1 MFKSIIWAT
10 DGSES
15 ADLALPY
22 AKSLASEEGAALVV
36 VHCDE
41 FLPGRG
47 GGQPLIADEED
58 VKAKIERQ
66 AHELR
71 DEGLNASLQLTSAT
85 AGGAAHTIATAAE
98 GLPADLI
105 IVGTR
110 GHTALGGLLL
120 GSVAQR
126 LLHIAPCPVLVVPAG
141 KQATEQAAA
150 SAQAQA
156 TD

>member
-22 AKSLASEEGAALVV
+22 AKSLATEQGAALVV

-47 GGQPLIADEED
+47 GGQPMLADEED
-58 VKAKIERQ
+58 VKGKIDRQ

-71 DEGLNASLQLTSAT
+71 DAGLNASLQIASAT
-85 AGGAAHTIATAAE
+85 AGGAAQAIATAAE
-98 GLPADLI
+98 DLPADLI

-126 LLHIAPCPVLVVPAG
+126 LLHIAPCPVLAVPATSR
-141 KQATEQAAA
+141 ASEQGSAG
-150 SAQAQA
+150 AQAHA
-156 TD
+156 SS

>member
-22 AKSLASEEGAALVV
+22 AKSIAGEQGAALLV

-47 GGQPLIADEED
+47 GGQPILADEED
-58 VKAKIERQ
+58 VKAKIDRQ

-71 DEGLNASLQLTSAT
+71 DEGLNASMQLTSAT
-85 AGGAAHTIATAAE
+85 AGGAAHAIATAAE
-98 GLPADLI
+98 ELPADLI

-110 GHTALGGLLL
+110 GHTPLGGLLL

-126 LLHIAPCPVLVVPAG
+126 LLHIAPCPVLVVPGA
-141 KQATEQAAA
+141 KQSTERASA
-150 SAQAQA
+150 SAQAQVN
-156 TD
+156 D